1 MFTSYLVKKKGYRTA
16 LSMINMLSIILAP
29 FYNTH
34 LGVIDGGAG
43 SEGDQEK
50 LLKEIEGRVAKLVS
64 DATKD
69 NIKKADIDKEIKALN
84 DAIATLTNEQI
95 DALKKSVDE
104 LSKKNEVLEAASK
117 AQGLE
122 IAKMKNV
129 ASPEIKMTFREAM
142 KQAILEKKDTVLV
155 QKNDD
160 NGERLSLKDYF
171 NEKGNKTSPVFTVKA
186 AVDMLQ
192 SNIVGNYVNNIR
204 LTQLDPNRV
213 GIPLTVYPHVL
224 DVFPQKGITRPFMS
238 LLVVY
243 TYWDGS
249 GTKTGGSASGKSS
262 FLLKTVEFKAFN
274 IATYFSLSD
283 ETLDDLE
290 EVLDEI
296 SVTAPDKVLDQIDS
310 KVFADAGD
318 GSTDIQG
325 LFVGGTTCTDF
336 VASTYATTVAGANLI
351 DLIAKMKLAVRK
363 NKYKANFVA
372 LNATDIDNIQSIKDQ
387 LDNSIMDRRLVFDI
401 EGNLVRIA
409 GLRVIENDA
418 ITANTCVV
426 GDSSQAMIGIRKAM
440 TLEIGLNGSDF
451 TEGQKTVRL
460 GVRLAFGVRDKAAFQ
475 YSSNMTT
482 DRDTIAISGS

>member
-1 MFTSYLVKKKGYRTA
+1 MFTSYLVKKKGLTGA
-16 LSMINMLSIILAP
+16 LRMINLLSIILAP

-34 LGVIDGGAG
+34 LSVIDEGAG
-43 SEGDQEK
+43 SAGDQKKFLEAIETRV
-50 LLKEIEGRVAKLVS
+50 KELIENGMKGSVKVEDINKQIS
-64 DATKD
+64 DI
-69 NIKKADIDKEIKALN
+69 NADIAK
-84 DAIATLTNEQI
+84 LTNEQI
-95 DALKKSVDE
+95 KTLKDSIDE
-104 LSKKNEVLEAASK
+104 LTKKNETLTEASK

-122 IAKMKNV
+122 LTKLK
-129 ASPEIKMTFREAM
+129 SGPTPEMKMTFREAI
-142 KQAILEKKDTVLV
+142 KQAILEKKDSVLT

-171 NEKGNKTSPVFTVKA
+171 NEKGNKTSPVFTIKA

-204 LTQLDPNRV
+204 LTQLDPQRV

-224 DVFPQKGITRPFMS
+224 DVFPQKGISRPFMS

-249 GTKTGGSASGKSS
+249 GTKTEGSASGKSS

-296 SVTAPDKVLDQIDS
+296 SVTAPDKVLDQIDT
-310 KVFADAGD
+310 KVLADAGD

-325 LFVGGTTCTDF
+325 LLVGGTTCTDF
-336 VASTYATTVAGANLI
+336 VSATYAATVAGANTV

-363 NKYKANFVA
+363 GKYKANFVG
-372 LNATDIDNIQSIKDQ
+372 LNATDIDNIQSLKDQ
-387 LDNSIMDRRLVFDI
+387 LDNSISDRRLVFDI

-426 GDSSQAMIGIRKAM
+426 GDSTQAMIGVRKAM
-440 TLEIGLNGSDF
+440 TLEIGLNGTDF

-475 YSSNMTT
+475 YSADMASDLGVITKVS
-482 DRDTIAISGS
+482 A